1 MVLAA
6 KKGVALPNVIDELL
20 SLQLTITNE
29 KGIDAV
35 SRRLLDGTVEILDG
49 RRGALFLKEGD
60 YFRLVASTRFSE
72 AEVYL
77 EHGEEISEM
86 LKNVLNKKEALLY
99 NFKPLIDDPNIK
111 ELHINCAIDAPLS
124 VYDEIEGVLYIDKPL
139 KDGAFGDYELSI
151 LTIIAQQGS
160 MILDSAWLTSKLEEK
175 QEELERI
182 EKELRTEEKEEE
194 IEGEL
199 LPPSRFKYDYSN
211 IVGVSTPMLELF
223 EVLDKVIDAEHPVLI
238 QGESG
243 TGKELIARS
252 IHFNGPR
259 QDKPFVSVNC
269 GAIAP
274 TLIESEL
281 FGFVKVAFTG
291 ADRDKPGLFKMANQG
306 TLFLDEIAE
315 LPFELQSKL
324 LRVLQEK
331 RCRPVGG
338 EDEIPVDARIISA
351 TNKDLD
357 QEVKEGQFREDL
369 YYRLNII
376 TLHVPPLRER
386 LEDLEPLIYNL
397 LRRVA
402 EEEGKPLKSMSS
414 EVMEKLKEY
423 NWPGNVR
430 QLENEIRK
438 VFALSGEKIMME
450 DLSPEILKAQMPI
463 YKPKKE
469 REGNLS
475 QTMAQIESDL
485 IMRALREADGNKTEA
500 AKALGINRSTLYEKL
515 QKLRK

>member
-1 MVLAA
+1 M
-6 KKGVALPNVIDELL
+6 
-20 SLQLTITNE
+20 
-29 KGIDAV
+29 
-35 SRRLLDGTVEILDG
+35 
-49 RRGALFLKEGD
+49 
-60 YFRLVASTRFSE
+60 
-72 AEVYL
+72 
-77 EHGEEISEM
+77 
-86 LKNVLNKKEALLY
+86 
-99 NFKPLIDDPNIK
+99 
-111 ELHINCAIDAPLS
+111 
-124 VYDEIEGVLYIDKPL
+124 
-139 KDGAFGDYELSI
+139 
-151 LTIIAQQGS
+151 
-160 MILDSAWLTSKLEEK
+160 
-175 QEELERI
+175 
-182 EKELRTEEKEEE
+182 
-194 IEGEL
+194 
-199 LPPSRFKYDYSN
+199 
-211 IVGVSTPMLELF
+211 
-223 EVLDKVIDAEHPVLI
+223 
-238 QGESG
+238 
-243 TGKELIARS
+243 
-252 IHFNGPR
+252 
-259 QDKPFVSVNC
+259 
-269 GAIAP
+269 
-274 TLIESEL
+274 
-281 FGFVKVAFTG
+281 
-291 ADRDKPGLFKMANQG
+291 
-306 TLFLDEIAE
+306 
-315 LPFELQSKL
+315 
-324 LRVLQEK
+324 LQEK

-338 EDEIPVDARIISA
+338 EDEVPVDARIISA
-351 TNKDLD
+351 TNKDLH